1 MTTVPMTKAA
11 MTTAPM
17 TTVTL
22 AKTGSRATGSAM
34 AGGQASIT
42 VLLRSLLLSLPV
54 VATPMML
61 APLGGAGSLGV
72 SIVACACL
80 WGAAYGVYR
89 RDATALGLVILP
101 TLLLT
106 WGVYQVSDAACV
118 ALGALGMVVGILAHV
133 AHHMARPG
141 TQPRPL
147 ATTLDALEPLQEWL
161 WPTQSIVYVEPE
173 RLAFPPPC
181 APAAFDTAG
190 LADESIETSHQRF
203 VTLSKTAM
211 AA

>member
-1 MTTVPMTKAA
+1 
-11 MTTAPM
+11 MTTAP
-17 TTVTL
+17 VTL
-22 AKTGSRATGSAM
+22 TKTGTRATAPATAKGEAPMS
-34 AGGQASIT
+34 
-42 VLLRSLLLSLPV
+42 VVLRSLLLSMPV

-72 SIVACACL
+72 SVVAAACI
-80 WGAAYGVYR
+80 WGVAYGVHR

-106 WGVYQVSDAACV
+106 WGLFQVSEAACV
-118 ALGALGMVVGILAHV
+118 ALGATGMIVGILAHV
-133 AHHMARPG
+133 AHHMAMPG
-141 TQPRPL
+141 VQPRPL

-161 WPTQSIVYVEPE
+161 WPTQAVVYVEPE
-173 RLAFPPPC
+173 MLAFPPPC

-190 LADESIETSHQRF
+190 LADESTDTGHQRL